1 MVPTAI
7 TSPFTSL
14 LRSLH
19 TRRIQRHSMAVNRA
33 TCTVSMQISTNT
45 AIMTM
50 HLRISY
56 MESATVRHTERTM
69 LQTCT
74 RSIVNMVTWTSPRLI
89 TSLSLFL
96 KDIAFMTIIAAIAM
110 ASMTNITTG
119 SNLNITLA
127 KSIIRLIGQV
137 MCTCLRECLRS
148 FIRSISETC
157 LLHTKSI
164 KISTKI

>member
-1 MVPTAI
+1 MVLTAI

-19 TRRIQRHSMAVNRA
+19 TRRIQRPSMAVNRA
-33 TCTVSMQISTNT
+33 TCTVSMKISTNT
-45 AIMTM
+45 AITTTR
-50 HLRISY
+50 LRISY
-56 MESATVRHTERTM
+56 MVSATVRHTERTM

-96 KDIAFMTIIAAIAM
+96 KDIAFMTIIAAIAT
-110 ASMTNITTG
+110 APMTNIIIG

-137 MCTCLRECLRS
+137 MCTCLRECLKS
-148 FIRSISETC
+148 YIHSITETC
-157 LLHTKSI
+157 RLL
-164 KISTKI
+164 